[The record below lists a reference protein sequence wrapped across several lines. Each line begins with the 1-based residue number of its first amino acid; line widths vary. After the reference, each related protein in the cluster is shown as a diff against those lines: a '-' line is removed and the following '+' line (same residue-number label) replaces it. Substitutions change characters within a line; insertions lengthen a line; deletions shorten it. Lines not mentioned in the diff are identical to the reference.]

1 MVMSFKEWKRLRLDA
16 RKEKDEKQERG
27 FGDFGC
33 VKCEMSILLTSG
45 EKKKNKKNTE
55 CVSLVFKGEV

>member
-45 EKKKNKKNTE
+45 EKKKKTRKTLN
-55 CVSLVFKGEV
+55 V